1 MPIKKK
7 LFARNIALYVITTLI
22 LFMLLLSFACTP
34 QQSAGPSPQDTEPST
49 STPTSDTPE
58 TPSSQPEESGW
69 VADTVISTD
78 EYSRLASYDDGN
90 YEIAWTSDD
99 EYIYVFIRAKTQ
111 GFVALGIQPD
121 TTMQQADIIFGAVE
135 NGKAKV
141 IDEFSAH
148 AFGPHV
154 PDTDFEGGVNNIT
167 EFAGIESGGYTIIEF
182 RRKLDT
188 GDVFDH
194 PVTSGINKIIWAYGA
209 SDDPNVKHI
218 SRGYGELEL

>member
-1 MPIKKK
+1 MPNK
-7 LFARNIALYVITTLI
+7 LRFSARNIALYVIT
-22 LFMLLLSFACTP
+22 MLLLCTLFLSLTCTP
-34 QQSAGPSPQDTEPST
+34 QLSTTPSQQDKEPSSSSPAPDT
-49 STPTSDTPE
+49 TTPV
-58 TPSSQPEESGW
+58 QQEESGW
-69 VADTVISTD
+69 KADTVISTG

-90 YEIAWTSDD
+90 YEIGWTSDD

-121 TTMQQADIIFGAVE
+121 TTMQQADIIFAAVE
-135 NGKAKV
+135 NGKASV
-141 IDEFSAH
+141 LDEFSAH
-148 AFGPHV
+148 AFGPHK

-167 EFAGIESGGYTIIEF
+167 EYAGIESSGFTVIEF

-194 PVTSGINKIIWAYGA
+194 PIANGVNKIIWAYGP
-209 SDDPNVKHI
+209 SDDPNVKHT

>member
-1 MPIKKK
+1 MPTKQRNS
-7 LFARNIALYVITTLI
+7 AGNIALYLITALLLCTLI
-22 LFMLLLSFACTP
+22 FAFSCTP
-34 QQSAGPSPQDTEPST
+34 PQSK
-49 STPTSDTPE
+49 TPTQQQDVEPPTTTQTPDTTE
-58 TPSSQPEESGW
+58 TPSSQSDGW
-69 VADTVISTD
+69 VADTVISTN
-78 EYSRLASYDDGN
+78 EYSRLDSYDDGN

-135 NGKAKV
+135 HGEAIV
-141 IDEFSAH
+141 LDEFSAH

-167 EFAGIESGGYTIIEF
+167 EYAGVESDGYTIIEF

-188 GDVFDH
+188 GDIFDH
-194 PVTSGINKIIWAYGA
+194 PVTTGINKIIWAYGA
-209 SDDPNVKHI
+209 SDDPSVKHTV
-218 SRGYGELEL
+218 RGYGELEL